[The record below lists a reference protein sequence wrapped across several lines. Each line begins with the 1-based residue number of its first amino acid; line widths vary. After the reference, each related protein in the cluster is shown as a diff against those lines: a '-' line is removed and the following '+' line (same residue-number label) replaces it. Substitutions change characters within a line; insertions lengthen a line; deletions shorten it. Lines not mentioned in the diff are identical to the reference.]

1 VPFYREIL
9 LSKRF
14 KFICLNGCYCLS
26 PVSVRK
32 GRFIWRALHVIHMRR
47 PLSHDCGESVMSAK
61 IVITHITPGANLSC
75 QMIPKTWLFISADYQ
90 IIRLFLNRDKM
101 TSLQFKHSLSTFF
114 RLCAKISLDC
124 KPPSLGCLDFCGS
137 VV

>member
-1 VPFYREIL
+1 MPFYREIL

-26 PVSVRK
+26 PISVRK
-32 GRFIWRALHVIHMRR
+32 GRFIWRALHVIHMQR

-75 QMIPKTWLFISADYQ
+75 QWFQRRGHLYLQ
-90 IIRLFLNRDKM
+90 IIRLSGYFSTETEM
-101 TSLQFKHSLSTFF
+101 TSLQIKLSLSTFF
-114 RLCAKISLDC
+114 RLCAKISSDC